1 MNIAITTFATIEEDL
16 DYFTL
21 YSLEERYNVEMPPS
35 LIVINEWN

>member
-21 YSLEERYNVEMPPS
+21 YSPWGEIQCGDAS
-35 LIVINEWN
+35 